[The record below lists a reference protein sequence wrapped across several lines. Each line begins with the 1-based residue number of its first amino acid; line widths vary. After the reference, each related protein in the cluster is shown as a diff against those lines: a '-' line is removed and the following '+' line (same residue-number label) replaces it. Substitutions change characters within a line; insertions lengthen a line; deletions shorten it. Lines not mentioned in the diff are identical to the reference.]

1 MKIFKSIFV
10 VVAMVFF
17 GITIDA
23 QKKKPATPSKQGP
36 IEMPA
41 DTETQTIPNDEK
53 FSKIIT
59 KINEAVTFKY
69 DESYKNADVYI
80 LKDGKETLM
89 YKVKSNDTGVDT
101 KLKARIYNKK
111 VYTPDGK
118 KLLFTYES
126 ETAATSLIK
135 LVFSFPEK
143 KFLILDFSQV
153 YESDAYTMAKS
164 ETFEKHPIFYY
175 YSFYTNAK
183 NN

>member
-1 MKIFKSIFV
+1 MKIFKLISIV
-10 VVAMVFF
+10 IVTVFF
-17 GITIDA
+17 GTTANA
-23 QKKKPATPSKQGP
+23 QKKKPSAPSKQGP

-41 DTETQTIPNDEK
+41 NTETQTIPNDEK
-53 FSKIIT
+53 FNKIIT

-69 DESYKNADVYI
+69 DASYKNADVYI
-80 LKDGKETLM
+80 LKDGKATLM
-89 YKVKSNDTGVDT
+89 YKVKSNDTGIDT

-111 VYTPDGK
+111 VYSPDGK
-118 KLLFTYES
+118 QLLFTYET

-135 LVFSFPEK
+135 LVFSSPEK

-153 YESDAYTMAKS
+153 YESDAYTMTKS

-183 NN
+183 SN

>member
-1 MKIFKSIFV
+1 MKIFKCIAIV
-10 VVAMVFF
+10 MAVIFF
-17 GITIDA
+17 GITTNA
-23 QKKKPATPSKQGP
+23 QKKKPAASTKSGP

-53 FSKIIT
+53 FISMIGKV
-59 KINEAVTFKY
+59 NEAVTFNY

-80 LKDGKETLM
+80 LKNGKETLM

-126 ETAATSLIK
+126 ETAATSLVKIICH
-135 LVFSFPEK
+135 FPEK
-143 KFLILDFSQV
+143 KSLLLDFSNV
-153 YESDAYTMAKS
+153 YESDAYTMIKS
-164 ETFEKHPIFYY
+164 ETFEKYPIFYY

-183 NN
+183 SN